1 MRFDEPVLAVGFN
14 LFAVQFDRSFVA
26 SGLATDP
33 FFTVRY
39 LSGEERIF
47 TSTMVQDPTPY
58 RLLPPALR
66 PDPLWWVFEGGG
78 AISSLTIHAPV
89 FFASRLSPDF
99 ADVYGDLYV
108 ANLQVIDVPEP
119 DVEPPVDVPEPG
131 VGVLLLTA
139 GALML
144 RRRARR

>member
-1 MRFDEPVLAVGFN
+1 
-14 LFAVQFDRSFVA
+14 VQFDRSFVA

-33 FFTVRY
+33 SFTVRY
-39 LSGEERIF
+39 LSGEERMF
-47 TSTMVQDPTPY
+47 TSSMVQDPTPY

-119 DVEPPVDVPEPG
+119 DVEPRWMCRNPASARCCSQPVCSCCGD
-131 VGVLLLTA
+131 A
-139 GALML
+139 HGAEQE
-144 RRRARR
+144 RHT